1 MAAPQHEN
9 SDSRPLSSMFK
20 ARKGGGTSRL
30 LRGKRCQTPA
40 EFKAMIREVVGMHL
54 LGLAPYIRRGSVKE
68 ELEAKDPD
76 PTAVWGRQ
84 RLTYQLLSRKA
95 EMLTEQREKRPAEGS
110 PSAGNLTEGL
120 NTELLGFEEPAP
132 ALAAPAVEVN
142 PLGGRPIGTIPEC
155 RRYYHG
161 SHHRHPPLPSQKLT
175 RPRTWMAGY
184 L

>member
-1 MAAPQHEN
+1 
-9 SDSRPLSSMFK
+9 MFK
-20 ARKGGGTSRL
+20 AYKGGGTSRL

-84 RLTYQLLSRKA
+84 RLTYQILSRKA

-142 PLGGRPIGTIPEC
+142 PLGGRPLGTIPEC
-155 RRYYHG
+155 RRYHHG